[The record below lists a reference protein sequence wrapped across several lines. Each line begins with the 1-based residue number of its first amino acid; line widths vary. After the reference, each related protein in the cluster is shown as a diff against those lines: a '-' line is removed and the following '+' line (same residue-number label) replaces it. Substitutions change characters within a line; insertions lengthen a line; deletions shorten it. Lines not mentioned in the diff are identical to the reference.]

1 LATGIEPLKKSL
13 ADAKR
18 KGIRISYV
26 TEITN
31 DSVSSCKELMKVAAN
46 EIRHLDGIKGTFY
59 ISDTEYI
66 APATFHQKGKPTS

>member
-1 LATGIEPLKKSL
+1 LATGIEPLKKSP

-46 EIRHLDGIKGTFY
+46 GIRHLDGIKGTFY
-59 ISDTEYI
+59 ISDRVYYTCDC
-66 APATFHQKGKPTS
+66 S